1 MDNKID
7 SPAKKAELRR
17 KLEKAMSEY
26 KGKVTV
32 LPSFGNIKL
41 EVTKF
46 TEGLHKT
53 NLEVNLW
60 VSARDGRL
68 YALARHT
75 GKSKD
80 FIVRACNG
88 EITLSGR
95 LLTSLRNGMRKVE
108 EYERV

>member
-26 KGKVTV
+26 KGEITV
-32 LPSFGNIKL
+32 LPAFGNIKL

-46 TEGLHKT
+46 TEGLHRT
-53 NLEVNLW
+53 NLELNVW
-60 VSARDGRL
+60 ISARDGRL
-68 YALARHT
+68 HALARHT
-75 GKSKD
+75 RKSKD
-80 FIVRACNG
+80 LIVRACNG
-88 EITLSGR
+88 EITLNGR
-95 LLTSLRNGMRKVE
+95 LLELLRNGMKKVE